1 MEPRPRPVTSQP
13 QGSLN
18 QNHTNNQDPGSLS
31 YLAQFLEYGHITLGH
46 MSPVGDVAIASEG
59 QRTYIMLKRQQNET
73 LNRTLHRL
81 DQAIAK
87 IIHEGIFTDE
97 INPLR

>member
-1 MEPRPRPVTSQP
+1 MERRPRPVAG

-18 QNHTNNQDPGSLS
+18 QNNTDNADPGSLS
-31 YLAQFLEYGHITLGH
+31 YLGKFLEYGHITIGN
-46 MSPVGDVAIASEG
+46 MQPVGDVAIASEG
-59 QRTYIMLKRQQNET
+59 QRTYVMLKRQRNET
-73 LNRTLHRL
+73 LNSTLNRL

-87 IIHEGIFTDE
+87 IIHQGTFTDE